1 MKHREIVL
9 LALLLP
15 AVYACKAKKNV
26 VQSPV
31 IVEARGNDNEIDNI
45 KKDFPG
51 TVERTA
57 SGIRFTFSS
66 EILFSTNSSYLNDKS
81 KGQIDDVAKVIQNKY
96 GNSKIL
102 VEGHTDKTGTANYN
116 VWLSEKRA
124 ASVKTYLVSQGLSA
138 GNIKTEGLGD
148 SRPVSDN
155 KTKEGRY
162 ANRRVEVTVLKAN

>member
-15 AVYACKAKKNV
+15 AVYACKSKKSL

-31 IVEARGNDNEIDNI
+31 IVEAKGNDNEIDNI

-51 TVERTA
+51 SVERTA
-57 SGIRFTFSS
+57 TGIRFTFSS
-66 EILFSTNSSYLNDKS
+66 EILFPTNSSYLNDKS
-81 KGQIDDVAKVIQNKY
+81 KGQIDNVARVIQSKY
-96 GNSKIL
+96 ANNKIL

-124 ASVKTYLVSQGLSA
+124 ASVKTYLVSQGLSS
-138 GNIKTEGLGD
+138 GNIDTDGLGD
-148 SRPVSDN
+148 SRPVADN
-155 KTKEGRY
+155 STKEGRL